1 MSSNIKKR
9 STSPQKANDKGY
21 LYIMSG
27 AFKGKKLEVIT
38 SPGLRPIGSRVK
50 EIFFNWI
57 QFNIAGRDVLDLF
70 AGSGALGL
78 EALSRGCNSLQMHEF
93 NKAVYD
99 KLLTNYRGLN
109 LEQLDKIYGHRAPVT
124 IKLGD
129 SYQYIKQRASKAFD
143 LVFIDPPFMQEQE
156 LTILNDLA
164 CNGYLAD
171 QALVFV
177 QLDAAY
183 KGVMETLPPG
193 FSHYKH
199 KACGN
204 ILLYLLQYQ
213 QENTPAPAAE
223 FNIIA

>member
-38 SPGLRPIGSRVK
+38 APGLRPIGSRVK

-57 QFNIAGRDVLDLF
+57 QFEIAGRDVLDLF

-99 KLLTNYRGLN
+99 KLLNNYRGLN
-109 LEQLDKIYGHRAPVT
+109 LDQLEKIYGHRAPVT

-129 SYQYIKQRASKAFD
+129 SYQYIKQPASKAFN

-156 LTILNDLA
+156 LTILHDLA
-164 CNGYLAD
+164 RNGYLAD
-171 QALVFV
+171 NALVFV

-183 KGVMETLPPG
+183 KGVMEFLPPK
-193 FSHYKH
+193 FSHYKY

-213 QENTPAPAAE
+213 STNSVSSTE